1 MDSIALYSSN
11 SSEEDWD
18 AEETVN
24 SEDDFDPASSDEET
38 SPVSKKKSKIT
49 DYFLKV
55 PDPSKSSEFPSS
67 LRSFTP
73 TDVHRSRP
81 RGRPVGRPKRVRPRS
96 TSPSNES
103 PTAKKSRCAY
113 KSYSL
118 KRKIEIVNFARQAN
132 SEALASAKYDVPRST
147 IYSWRNID
155 KEPAAA
161 NKKISKR
168 RKGIN
173 LKKRGRTTFNL
184 L

>member
-11 SSEEDWD
+11 SSEEDRD
-18 AEETVN
+18 TEETVN

-118 KRKIEIVNFARQAN
+118 KRKIVNFARQAN
-132 SEALASAKYDVPRST
+132 SEALASAKYGVPRST

-168 RKGIN
+168 RKGI
-173 LKKRGRTTFNL
+173 KRGRTTFNL
-184 L
+184 F